1 MILNGTEAGNAQA
14 LLFTGNNKLMQKNLR
29 HHFRVP
35 ADFIAHLRTGSGDQL
50 EADIVNVSRA
60 GLMISCNR
68 ATLELLMPNALSFA
82 PLQPG
87 CVTVDFSLPLDEEGL
102 VALSME
108 MLMVYTRRL
117 SRDVFTIGLQF
128 KNPTPPQARVL
139 DTYVNENKLKA

>member
-1 MILNGTEAGNAQA
+1 
-14 LLFTGNNKLMQKNLR
+14 MQKNLR

-35 ADFIAHLRTGSGDQL
+35 ADFIAHLRTNNGDQL

-60 GLMISCNR
+60 GLMISCDR

-128 KNPTPPQARVL
+128 KHPTSQQSDVL
-139 DTYVNENKLKA
+139 NTYVNENKLRA